1 MYSATIFLILRALSN
16 LLFFYIASCVCFI
29 DIVSFIA
36 LKILNIDF
44 CLFSSALC
52 FMGTFLL
59 VCLFFSLMVDV
70 FLKCIEILGGTFA
83 FKAGSSQAAG

>member
-44 CLFSSALC
+44 CLF
-52 FMGTFLL
+52 
-59 VCLFFSLMVDV
+59 FSLMVDV